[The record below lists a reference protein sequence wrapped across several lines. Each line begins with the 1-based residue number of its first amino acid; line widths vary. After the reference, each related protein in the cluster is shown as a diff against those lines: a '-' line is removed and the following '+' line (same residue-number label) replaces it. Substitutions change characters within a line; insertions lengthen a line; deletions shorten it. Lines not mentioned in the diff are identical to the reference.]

1 MPFVTP
7 VVFTAAT
14 AVSATSLQTNHTA
27 LRKYINHGIIQADI
41 LPVSVTTTDIVRG
54 EYANVVRDHQFTTG
68 DILTQF
74 VEVDLF
80 SHTYATSHFKSYDL
94 YSLKTE
100 AIPNMSKRVIM
111 ERDGTIFFSAGMA
124 AIGDANYE
132 LTPDKKAT
140 GVYVQISLN
149 DRVIATDYIPATKGR
164 AYTEDGVTGDGDTSG
179 NTTVHGIYSRRWY
192 AQRYWRTFNKGDIV
206 NIALVVDPRSDKM
219 HITARNLNLEVFY
232 R

>member
-1 MPFVTP
+1 MPFTVP

-14 AVSATSLQTNHTA
+14 AVSATSLQLNHTA

-68 DILTQF
+68 DIFTQF
-74 VEVDLF
+74 VETDLF
-80 SHTYATSHFKSYDL
+80 SQSYATSHFKAFDL
-94 YSLKTE
+94 FSLKTE
-100 AIPNMSKRVIM
+100 AVPNMSKRVIM
-111 ERDGTIFFSAGMA
+111 ERDGTIFISAGVA
-124 AIGDANYE
+124 AIGDKNYQ
-132 LTPDKKAT
+132 LLNQKKAS
-140 GVYVQISLN
+140 GIYLQISLN
-149 DRVIATDYIPATKGR
+149 DRVVATDYIAATKGR
-164 AYTEDGVTGDGDTSG
+164 CYTEDDAAADIDTSG
-179 NTTVHGIYSRRWY
+179 NTSLFGEYSRRWY

-219 HITARNLNLEVFY
+219 HVTARNLNLEVFY

>member
-1 MPFVTP
+1 
-7 VVFTAAT
+7 
-14 AVSATSLQTNHTA
+14 
-27 LRKYINHGIIQADI
+27 
-41 LPVSVTTTDIVRG
+41 
-54 EYANVVRDHQFTTG
+54 
-68 DILTQF
+68 
-74 VEVDLF
+74 
-80 SHTYATSHFKSYDL
+80 
-94 YSLKTE
+94 
-100 AIPNMSKRVIM
+100 MSKRVIM

-132 LTPDKKAT
+132 LTPGKKAS

-149 DRVIATDYIPATKGR
+149 DRVIATDYIPSTFGR
-164 AYTEDGVTGDGDTSG
+164 AYTEDNVGGDVDTSG
-179 NTTVHGIYSRRWY
+179 NTTTTGIYSRRWY

>member
-1 MPFVTP
+1 MPFTVP

-27 LRKYINHGIIQADI
+27 LRKYINHGIIQAD
-41 LPVSVTTTDIVRG
+41 LVAASVTTTDIVRG

-68 DILTQF
+68 DIFTQF

-80 SHTYATSHFKSYDL
+80 SQSYATSHFKAFDL
-94 YSLKTE
+94 FSLKTE
-100 AIPNMSKRVIM
+100 AVPNMSKRVIM
-111 ERDGTIFFSAGMA
+111 ERDGTIFISAGMA
-124 AIGDANYE
+124 AIGDLNYQ
-132 LTPDKKAT
+132 LLNQKKAS
-140 GVYVQISLN
+140 GVYLQISIN
-149 DRVIATDYIPATKGR
+149 DRVIATDYIPSTYGR
-164 AYTEDGVTGDGDTSG
+164 AYTEDNVATDVDTSG
-179 NTTVHGIYSRRWY
+179 NTTTHGIYSRRWY